1 MIGLHWGLSR
11 SVVDHVPTVDVDF
24 SDPSYVRDPAPT
36 LRRLRELG
44 SIIYD
49 PRLGQYITCDHR
61 TTARVIGDAK
71 GFGNQEAFFLE
82 AFGGRSVEIM
92 DNPRHNEV
100 RGIWAQRFMR
110 DSLAE
115 AEAHTRMI
123 AKAVCAAMDPLV
135 QTLRAGGSVDVV
147 PSLST
152 IPTVVIANMF
162 GLPEEMHQ
170 QFSEWSGEM
179 GLHTE
184 PEPASTERGRGLV
197 ARAKAGTT
205 ALTAYLVGVI
215 DERRNAP
222 GDDLISA
229 LVQSPVADSMSHQ
242 EIVASCTQLVFAG
255 HETTA
260 KLISHT
266 VLLLAEHPS
275 QRTALIGDRSLLP
288 AAIEEVLRIS
298 SPVQA
303 MWRYARPGARV
314 GELQI
319 PEGEKVM
326 CSLAGAN
333 RDPERWS
340 DPDSFDITREPKQH
354 LGFGFGTHSCL
365 GLNLARLEVTTWLN
379 QLLDEVSDYQLDGE
393 PDFGTNWVLRAPV
406 RLRIAL

>member
-1 MIGLHWGLSR
+1 
-11 SVVDHVPTVDVDF
+11 VVDAVPTVDVDF
-24 SDPSYVRDPAPT
+24 ADPAYVRDPGPT
-36 LRRLRELG
+36 LRRLREIAP
-44 SIIYD
+44 IIYD
-49 PRLGQYITCDHR
+49 PRLGQYVTCEYR
-61 TTARVIGDAK
+61 TTARVIGNAK

-100 RGIWAQRFMR
+100 RGIWAQRFVR
-110 DSLAE
+110 DALAQEE
-115 AEAHTRMI
+115 ARTRMI
-123 AKAVCAAMDPLV
+123 AQSVSGAMDPLV

-162 GLPEEMHQ
+162 GLPTEMHE
-170 QFSEWSGEM
+170 QFSQWSGEM

-184 PEPASTERGRGLV
+184 PEPANTERGRGLV
-197 ARAKAGTT
+197 ARAKVGTA
-205 ALTAYLVGVI
+205 ALTAYLEEVI
-215 DERRNAP
+215 DERRTVP

-229 LVQSPVADSMSHQ
+229 LVHSPVADSMSHQ
-242 EIVASCTQLVFAG
+242 EIVATCSQLVFAG

-260 KLISHT
+260 KLIAHT

-275 QRTALIGDRSLLP
+275 QRAALREDRSLLP

-314 GELQI
+314 GEI
-319 PEGEKVM
+319 EIAEGDKVM

-340 DPDSFDITREPKQH
+340 DPERFDITREPKQH

-379 QLLDEVSDYQLDGE
+379 QLLNEVPSYQLDGE

-406 RLRIAL
+406 RLRVTL